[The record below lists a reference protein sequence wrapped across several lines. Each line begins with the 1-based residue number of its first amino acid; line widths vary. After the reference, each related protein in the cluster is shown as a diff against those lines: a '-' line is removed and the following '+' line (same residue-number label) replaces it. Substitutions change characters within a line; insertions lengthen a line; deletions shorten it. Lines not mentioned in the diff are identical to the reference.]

1 MRDRRLRRF
10 AHEAS
15 VGRRASA
22 GGRGG
27 RKPAA
32 HAQKTCRSGSPR
44 IHTHRMRERAVT
56 VACPQCGELV
66 EVKDPT
72 ALILGLHM
80 HNDCNVSGL
89 LVHHD
94 GDDE

>member
-1 MRDRRLRRF
+1 
-10 AHEAS
+10 
-15 VGRRASA
+15 
-22 GGRGG
+22 
-27 RKPAA
+27 
-32 HAQKTCRSGSPR
+32 
-44 IHTHRMRERAVT
+44 MRERAVT

-66 EVKDPT
+66 EVKDAT